1 MRGVVLKSHWWPT
14 VHAVHYLAQ
23 LYRGPVAV
31 WSSITLN
38 PVAGGPELW
47 AVESA
52 ARLGARMVFLPT
64 WGAAADL
71 RAAGM
76 SARLQGVFPSFD
88 PRHIAGA
95 SFLDG
100 DGELTEQGRA
110 LLEFCAANDLT
121 LATGH
126 VSWQES
132 LAFAQEARRRDYRRL
147 VFSHPLSSS
156 VRAPLDAAQRTAAL
170 GAWVELC
177 WTAVAPGRLTA
188 AEAVSW
194 IRQVGIEHVVLST
207 DRFRPESPNPPELFA
222 ELLGML
228 HDAGLG
234 AAELQRMAAENPA
247 RALGV

>member
-38 PVAGGPELW
+38 PVAGGAELW

-64 WGAAADL
+64 WGAAQDL
-71 RAAGM
+71 RAGGM
-76 SARLQGVFPSFD
+76 SARLRDAFPSFR
-88 PRHIAGA
+88 PERIAGS
-95 SFLDG
+95 SFAGDDG
-100 DGELTEQGRA
+100 GLSPQGRA
-110 LLEFCAANDLT
+110 LLDFCASNDLT

-132 LAFAQEARRRDYRRL
+132 LAFAKEARRRGYGRL

-156 VRAPLDAAQRTAAL
+156 VGAPLDAAQRAASL

-177 WTAVAPGRLTA
+177 WTAVAPGRLGA
-188 AEAVSW
+188 AEAVAW
-194 IRQVGIEHVVLST
+194 IRQVGLEHIVLST
-207 DRFRPESPNPPELFA
+207 DRFRAESPSPPELFA
-222 ELLGML
+222 DLVGML
-228 HDAGLG
+228 HAAGLG
-234 AAELQRMAAENPA
+234 ADEVRVLAAENPA
-247 RALGV
+247 RALGL